1 MKYLVIALKGTYCE
15 IGGQLQSIGVPKK
28 LFRLDRLMEL
38 GAWVSRRKSIANV
51 LVIRHQDFH
60 APAFGALE
68 SIHAVLRGMAGQQKE
83 LWYYAT
89 EYDLVDIYLSGAC
102 THRIIHPLGTLCLRG
117 LAWQQLFFKE
127 MLDKHGVEVDVFR
140 RGSYKS
146 VADPFRC
153 TTFDQYNRE
162 QIERLLE
169 VMVQTLSSEIMKVS
183 AYSQQILD
191 SLLQGATLTA
201 ADAVAKQLVT
211 EALSEHELRN
221 RWKQDKLSE
230 AVKKR
235 YRGHFGSGMRI
246 AVLVF
251 EGSIVDGSN
260 REDALMGQCIG
271 DDFMVKQIRK
281 LRENKRIKGVVFRIN
296 SGGGSATASESIQRE
311 LRFLSAEKPL
321 VVSIGPMAASG
332 GYWISTPGQRVF
344 AQATSVTG
352 SIGVI
357 MLHMNIRKPLQNLGL
372 GSETVKQGE
381 FADFGSALRSLS
393 PTERDVLEQMVDYYY
408 QEFLKLVGNA
418 RSMSPEQ
425 VHAYAEG
432 RLWTGTDA
440 LKRGLVDEIGG
451 LEEALTHL
459 RRALK
464 AETSRITFH
473 PVVKQPWLARMINSN
488 MEKDAVAASSAQA
501 ILKSCCMV
509 QGRPLLI
516 EPFCLGARYTTLL
529 RD

>member
-1 MKYLVIALKGTYCE
+1 
-15 IGGQLQSIGVPKK
+15 
-28 LFRLDRLMEL
+28 
-38 GAWVSRRKSIANV
+38 
-51 LVIRHQDFH
+51 
-60 APAFGALE
+60 
-68 SIHAVLRGMAGQQKE
+68 
-83 LWYYAT
+83 
-89 EYDLVDIYLSGAC
+89 
-102 THRIIHPLGTLCLRG
+102 
-117 LAWQQLFFKE
+117 
-127 MLDKHGVEVDVFR
+127 
-140 RGSYKS
+140 
-146 VADPFRC
+146 
-153 TTFDQYNRE
+153 
-162 QIERLLE
+162 
-169 VMVQTLSSEIMKVS
+169 MKVS